1 MSSTELPLPSI
12 ASLRAV
18 AALKSA
24 NLAEVRPA
32 RIGLG
37 FEAAA
42 GSERSWAEIEALLGG
57 PGRLPLP
64 YSLRWLL
71 DAAAGLGVLHRTLGF
86 VHGEVQ
92 PSSLVLGADGI
103 GRLMPVVRAHWARGE
118 ERPPEQLYYLAPE
131 RLLGDSVD
139 VRADVYSFGV
149 LLWEALAG
157 RRLLEADSTERVIAW
172 LMGSAVA
179 SPKTPA
185 TDAWTAP
192 LGEIAL
198 RALAVDPARRF
209 ASLKELAAAI
219 ESVAQGYL
227 AIPAGMAELFHDPQ
241 REHGRELVLP
251 DSQRVTLPKKHAS
264 PPSEAQLEAA
274 AERLSRSSLLSVD
287 FEEELTTRV
296 QNTHAVAARAPSHV
310 TTLLGVTVTLPP
322 ARSVFEELTP
332 EIAPRGSS
340 LGPVVIPTVGPSA
353 SAPPP
358 PLLPFG
364 KTRTQFGLPEP
375 TRAEHRLLRAAE
387 LEAAE
392 GAVPASAPAGEPSF
406 GLLRPR
412 RRYGFAL
419 LSLVAAATVAV
430 LIARPWISPEP
441 ALSETAAAPSPSAA
455 GPPVGEP
462 ADKTQEG
469 SSPPANKP
477 LVSIAATPPTPTVRA
492 RSTARAARQPHGAPV
507 APAEDAERGARANAE
522 APASE
527 GPLTTPETERGQ
539 AESPS
544 AGGLPPPPPPPP
556 ASKPRKPPTSA
567 AERYGI

>member
-1 MSSTELPLPSI
+1 VSSTELPLPSI

-24 NLAEVRPA
+24 HLAEVRPA

-103 GRLMPVVRAHWARGE
+103 GRLVPVVRAHWARGE

-139 VRADVYSFGV
+139 VRADVYGFGV

-157 RRLLEADSTERVIAW
+157 RPLLEADSTERVIAW
-172 LMGSAVA
+172 LMGSAVT
-179 SPKTPA
+179 SPQTPA

-227 AIPAGMAELFHDPQ
+227 ATPAAMAELFHDPLREHQ
-241 REHGRELVLP
+241 RELALP
-251 DSQRVTLPKKHAS
+251 DSQRVTLQKEHAS

-274 AERLSRSSLLSVD
+274 AERLSRSSLLSAD

-296 QNTHAVAARAPSHV
+296 QNTHAVATRAPSHV
-310 TTLLGVTVTLPP
+310 STLLGVTVTSPP
-322 ARSVFEELTP
+322 GPSVFEELTP

-375 TRAEHRLLRAAE
+375 TRPEHRLLRAAE

-412 RRYGFAL
+412 RRYGVTL

-430 LIARPWISPEP
+430 LLARPWVGPEP
-441 ALSETAAAPSPSAA
+441 ALNETAATPSAA
-455 GPPVGEP
+455 PPPAGEP
-462 ADKTQEG
+462 AEKMHDP
-469 SSPPANKP
+469 SSPPTTKP
-477 LVSIAATPPTPTVRA
+477 LVSIADTPAMPTARA
-492 RSTARAARQPHGAPV
+492 RSTARAARQPHAALV
-507 APAEDAERGARANAE
+507 APADDAQHGARANAE
-522 APASE
+522 VPASE
-527 GPLTTPETERGQ
+527 GPLTTPQPDSGQ

-544 AGGLPPPPPPPP
+544 AVGSPPPPPP
-556 ASKPRKPPTSA
+556 AAKPRRPPTSA